1 MDNIKDLNPRGYPE
15 SDIITRNLQTLFT
28 RLMELQ
34 DAFVDQGG
42 KPFMITSGLRSEAQQ
57 ADLIAQG
64 KTKAV
69 HSKHLAGWAA
79 DIYDPKRKLQ
89 AFIKKDPAILERI
102 GLWCESFDHTATWVH
117 VQATPPKSGKR
128 FFIP

>member
-57 ADLIAQG
+57 AELIAQG

-69 HSKHLAGWAA
+69 HSKHLSGWAA
-79 DIYDPKRKLQ
+79 DIFDPKKKLQ

-102 GLWCESFDHTATWVH
+102 GLWCEAFEYTATWVH